1 MKTYFPNQNMR
12 GSYKTTRKQT
22 KIFVPE
28 INGMI
33 ILKDDKDQDLRDLR
47 DLQDLRDI
55 RDLRDYHRQNISTL
69 KE

>member
-33 ILKDDKDQDLRDLR
+33 ILKDDKEDRDLR
-47 DLQDLRDI
+47 DI
-55 RDLRDYHRQNISTL
+55 IDLRDYIV
-69 KE
+69 KIFPP

>member
-33 ILKDDKDQDLRDLR
+33 ILKDDKEDR
-47 DLQDLRDI
+47 DLRDI

>member
-33 ILKDDKDQDLRDLR
+33 ILKDDKEDPRDLR
-47 DLQDLRDI
+47 DLRDI
-55 RDLRDYHRQNISTL
+55 RDLRDYRDYHRQNISTL